1 MFLEKNIISR
11 CNHFFHYCTLV
22 PIRTVN
28 PKGNIYKAT
37 KQEHRYL
44 KEQCHKKDKENVRVL
59 EGEGGISIRP
69 LSKN

>member
-1 MFLEKNIISR
+1 M
-11 CNHFFHYCTLV
+11 V

-44 KEQCHKKDKENVRVL
+44 KEQCHKKDRENVRVL
-59 EGEGGISIRP
+59 EGECGISIRP
-69 LSKN
+69 LSKNYFNLI